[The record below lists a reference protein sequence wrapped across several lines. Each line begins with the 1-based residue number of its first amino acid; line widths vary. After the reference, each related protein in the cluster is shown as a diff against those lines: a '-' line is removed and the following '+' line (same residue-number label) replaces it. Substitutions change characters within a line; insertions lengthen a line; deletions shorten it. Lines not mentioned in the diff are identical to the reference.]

1 MAKKKVEHT
10 DLPLGLR
17 IAPSNSVRFSNALHA
32 SFHMK
37 AYELI
42 DGADRAKLHI
52 SDALMKQWKALIDL
66 ETDVVTEATAAEQP
80 IHLL

>member
-32 SFHMK
+32 AFQMK
-37 AYELI
+37 AYALI

>member
-10 DLPLGLR
+10 DLPLSLR
-17 IAPSNSVRFSNALHA
+17 IAPSNSRSFSGALHA

-37 AYELI
+37 AY
-42 DGADRAKLHI
+42 
-52 SDALMKQWKALIDL
+52 ALIDL

>member
-1 MAKKKVEHT
+1 MKQNEIENKMAKKKVEHT

-37 AYELI
+37 AY
-42 DGADRAKLHI
+42 
-52 SDALMKQWKALIDL
+52 ALIDL